1 MLRDVLVARKKK
13 LGAQHPDV
21 AQTLSALGRILL
33 EQRKWAEAEPL
44 LREGLAIWD
53 ARRPDDWNRFNTQSL
68 LGSSLLG
75 QKKYAEAE
83 PLLLAGYEGMRARE
97 AKLPASKK
105 IYLTEAGERIVRL
118 YEAWGKTEE
127 AAAWRAKLIPPRG
140 QAKPVPS
147 NPGPTRD
154 CSR

>member
-1 MLRDVLVARKKK
+1 MARRQK

-21 AQTLSALGRILL
+21 ARTLSALGRILL
-33 EQRKWAEAEPL
+33 EQRKWAEAEAH
-44 LREGLAIWD
+44 LRDGLAIWE

-75 QKKYAEAE
+75 QKKFAEAE
-83 PLLLAGYEGMRARE
+83 PLLRAGYEGIRARE

-118 YEAWGKTEE
+118 YEAWGKTDE
-127 AAAWRAKLIPPRG
+127 ALAWRAKLTPPSTPV
-140 QAKPVPS
+140 KP
-147 NPGPTRD
+147 
-154 CSR
+154 